1 MLSDL
6 LFSLRDTVS
15 AFLRGS
21 YGHYKVSSVDV
32 QHSVTSGVLQLIGA
46 APYYDASGKYNPLGT
61 LAGSYFQARD
71 QISKLGTIQGG
82 SDLTLADNAHF
93 RFGLMVLVLLGGTA
107 LLARLIGTNDT
118 ARLLHPMLGLLALV
132 LSGLQ
137 IFFGM
142 PMLPL

>member
-1 MLSDL
+1 MPTGVPRL
-6 LFSLRDTVS
+6 L
-15 AFLRGS
+15 AFLHPMSALASIAFLAYVASIGLRSRDRSGHHLRGRHARLAPWA
-21 YGHYKVSSVDV
+21 YGWMAVNFVG
-32 QHSVTSGVLQLIGA
+32 GVLSTWYLR
-46 APYYDASGKYNPLGT
+46 P
-61 LAGSYFQARD
+61 
-71 QISKLGTIQGG
+71 
-82 SDLTLADNAHF
+82 DLTLADNAHF

-107 LLARLIGTNDT
+107 VLARMIGTNDT